1 VGQGISATA
10 AGGAHASLSGNNLVI
25 TSNTVG
31 ATASI
36 QVEMGSTGTSALT
49 GFGMGSIKHSADADL
64 GFGLSG
70 ASFQTAAIAA
80 ESASVNMAVAPK
92 NFMVDAGGASQ
103 ALTTLTDPT
112 TALAFNALQ
121 YGNDS
126 QAITISA
133 NDANGN
139 QQSKTITLKNFV
151 DVATAANTNQSGRNI
166 DSAVSYINQQL
177 QASNNATLQKIVAVK
192 QDVGNVDK
200 INFIS
205 SLAVFNV
212 GVGSTA
218 NAAVGTGD
226 GVNGGVSL
234 NVAAAV
240 VGAGANMAVDTK
252 AGALAAVTAIASA
265 IAQLGSAQAAVGK
278 GQNQLAYA
286 VSLAQSQITNFS
298 AAESQIRDA
307 NVAQQA
313 ANLSKAQVLSQA
325 SIAAMAQANSAPQAV
340 LALLRG

>member
-1 VGQGISATA
+1 MAATA
-10 AGGAHASLSGNNLVI
+10 TLVTNAGLNNYSVKLTSNDVSVNSKIQVQGPSGTPIGGALATGKVLEGLTTVMQ
-25 TSNTVG
+25 TS
-31 ATASI
+31 
-36 QVEMGSTGTSALT
+36 
-49 GFGMGSIKHSADADL
+49 DANL

-70 ASFQTAAIAA
+70 SSFATANLT
-80 ESASVNMAVAPK
+80 SLAPK
-92 NFMVDAGGASQ
+92 NFVVDSGGASQ
-103 ALTTLTDPT
+103 ALATLTNPA
-112 TALAFNALQ
+112 TALAFNALL

-139 QQSKTITLKNFV
+139 QQSTTVTLKNL
-151 DVATAANTNQSGRNI
+151 ATGAASDNQAGRNI
-166 DSAVSYINQQL
+166 DQAISYINAQL

-192 QDVGNVDK
+192 QNVGNVDK

-205 SLAVFNV
+205 SLASFNV

-218 NAAVGTGD
+218 NGVAGTGD
-226 GVNGGVSL
+226 GVNGGIST
-234 NVAAAV
+234 NVAAGV
-240 VGAGANMAVDTK
+240 VGAGANMQVDSK
-252 AGALAAVTAIASA
+252 ESAKAAVTALAAA

-278 GQNQLAYA
+278 GQNQLYYA
-286 VSLAQSQITNFS
+286 VNLANSQITNFS
-298 AAESQIRDA
+298 AAESYLRDA